1 MGIDPAQIASPWHA
15 AAASFASFTA
25 GAILPLL
32 AITLTPAAVR
42 IAVTAIA
49 VLAAFAATGAVSATL
64 GQAPH
69 GPAVVRNVVG
79 GLLAMGI
86 TYGIGSLVGHV
97 TSSAQTGPA
106 ETDLRASI
114 RAPRLVRKGIRCPEQ
129 PIPAACAARQR
140 AGHQAA
146 AATASLKTKAASESG
161 QRPAASDSYWVCKG
175 VVAVRGGFRARR
187 AGRVLPSGRGHRPGP
202 VAGAGRG

>member
-79 GLLAMGI
+79 GLLAWA
-86 TYGIGSLVGHV
+86 SL
-97 TSSAQTGPA
+97 
-106 ETDLRASI
+106 
-114 RAPRLVRKGIRCPEQ
+114 
-129 PIPAACAARQR
+129 
-140 AGHQAA
+140 
-146 AATASLKTKAASESG
+146 TASAHWSGTSPAQRRQARPKLTCAPASG
-161 QRPAASDSYWVCKG
+161 P
-175 VVAVRGGFRARR
+175 RGW
-187 AGRVLPSGRGHRPGP
+187 
-202 VAGAGRG
+202 

>member
-1 MGIDPAQIASPWHA
+1 MA
-15 AAASFASFTA
+15 
-25 GAILPLL
+25 
-32 AITLTPAAVR
+32 PAAR

-97 TSSAQTGPA
+97 TSSAQTGP
-106 ETDLRASI
+106 
-114 RAPRLVRKGIRCPEQ
+114 
-129 PIPAACAARQR
+129 
-140 AGHQAA
+140 
-146 AATASLKTKAASESG
+146 
-161 QRPAASDSYWVCKG
+161 
-175 VVAVRGGFRARR
+175 
-187 AGRVLPSGRGHRPGP
+187 GRN
-202 VAGAGRG
+202 